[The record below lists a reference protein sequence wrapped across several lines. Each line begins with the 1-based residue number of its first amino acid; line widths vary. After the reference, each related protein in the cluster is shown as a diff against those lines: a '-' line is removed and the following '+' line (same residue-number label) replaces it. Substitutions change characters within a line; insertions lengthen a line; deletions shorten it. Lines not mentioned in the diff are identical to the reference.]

1 MKKKL
6 LFGLAFAALVAGG
19 CFLAGNSTPRHQ
31 FTPEEIANIEA
42 LTAGESVRPMYLF
55 PCYHHGGNECGFK
68 EMEYRCY
75 QLRSC

>member
-31 FTPEEIANIEA
+31 FTPDEIANIEA
-42 LTAGESVRPMYLF
+42 LSDVKPTITCSGG
-55 PCYHHGGNECGFK
+55 PCGVCYDRNNIDQCVFTGFQFH
-68 EMEYRCY
+68 YC
-75 QLRSC
+75 C